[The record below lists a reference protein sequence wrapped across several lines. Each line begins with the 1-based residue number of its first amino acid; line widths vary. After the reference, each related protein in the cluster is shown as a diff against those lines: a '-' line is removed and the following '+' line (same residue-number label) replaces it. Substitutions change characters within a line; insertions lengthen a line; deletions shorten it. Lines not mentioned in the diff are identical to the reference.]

1 MYKSSE
7 IISGRL
13 SKIMGGMDY
22 DEFFRENYAKMF
34 KECLDIADIEYFVT
48 AVGIL
53 GKALENQVKEY
64 FIKKLTSKTMFDVNT
79 GNYGISK
86 IRDEF
91 VKGSHFNRINLLNGQ
106 MVSIKGKNYKLKRSL
121 LKDEDYNEL
130 LSISRAR
137 NDSFHGC
144 DDERY
149 NEIDGKAQ
157 SYIDRGVVIL
167 AMLEK
172 QNR

>member
-1 MYKSSE
+1 MIKSSE

-13 SKIMGGMDY
+13 SKIMDGKEY
-22 DEFFRENYAKMF
+22 EEFFREKYAKML
-34 KECLDIADIEYFVT
+34 KECLDIADIDYFVT

-64 FIKKLTSKTMFDVNT
+64 FINKVTNKTMFSVNT
-79 GNYGISK
+79 GNYAIKK
-86 IRDEF
+86 IREEF
-91 VKGSHFNRINLLNGQ
+91 VKGNHFNRIKLLNGQ
-106 MVSIKGKNYKLKRSL
+106 EVTINRKSYKLKRSL
-121 LKDEDYNEL
+121 LKEQDYNEL
-130 LSISRAR
+130 VAISRAR

-144 DDERY
+144 DEERY
-149 NEIDGKAQ
+149 NEIYGMSQ
-157 SYIDRGVVIL
+157 SFIDRGVVIL

>member
-1 MYKSSE
+1 MIKSSE

-13 SKIMGGMDY
+13 SKIMDGKDY

-34 KECLDIADIEYFVT
+34 KECLDIADIDYFVT

-64 FIKKLTSKTMFDVNT
+64 FNNKIISKSKFSINTRSYSIKKIK
-79 GNYGISK
+79 
-86 IRDEF
+86 DEF
-91 VKGSHFNRINLLNGQ
+91 ATHFNRIKLLNGQ
-106 MVSIKGKNYKLKRSL
+106 EVRINGNSYKLKRSL
-121 LKDEDYNEL
+121 LKDDDYNEL
-130 LSISRAR
+130 LAISRAR

-144 DDERY
+144 EEDRY
-149 NEIDGKAQ
+149 NEIDAKAY
-157 SYIDRGVVIL
+157 SYIERGIVIL